1 MSDML
6 EGFLIVSVFLL
17 TILSI
22 FVNREVISS
31 SYLSFLDIPYYWSP
45 LLGAFLIF
53 LLGGLDFTQIY
64 TGLIGPSSEGLGF
77 LQSSGPFSTL
87 VLFLSVAFVS
97 LCLEVSGFFRYIAVE
112 TLRIVDGSGKK
123 LFFAVFWISGFIAL
137 FTSNDILIL
146 TFTPFL
152 IEFLDLAD
160 LNPVPYLIAEFFAA
174 NVFSMV
180 FLIGNETNIIVAT
193 AHNLGFINF
202 AKYMLIPGFVG
213 GIACFSV
220 LYLIFRDRI
229 DTDYGCGE
237 LPEVKLNRW
246 EILSSF
252 LLIGTLLSLAALS
265 MFGFLLWHVGLA
277 WATISLALFVL
288 PDIVEKWRE
297 RADAEE
303 LFLYQINQKMPWE
316 VIPFLVGFFV
326 LVQAFTVSGLTSSL
340 TDILTSLTGEGLFET
355 VFGVGV
361 LSTISANLLNNIPMT
376 VLFSDVL
383 AGYGAGVE
391 NIAALYSLV
400 IGSNIGANITPIG
413 ALAGIMWMKM
423 LNHEEKRI
431 SFKQFLNIGWR
442 VTAITA
448 IASLL
453 SLYLVIAL

>member
-1 MSDML
+1 ML
-6 EGFLIVSVFLL
+6 GNLLVSSVFFL
-17 TILSI
+17 TVLSI
-22 FVNREVISS
+22 FVNRGVVNSR
-31 SYLSFLDIPYYWSP
+31 YLRFLDVPYHWSP
-45 LLGAFLIF
+45 LIGAFLVF
-53 LLGGLDFTQIY
+53 LLGGLDLVQIY
-64 TGLIGPSSEGLGF
+64 NGLIGMSVSNGLGF
-77 LQSSGPFSTL
+77 LQSSGPFSTV

-97 LCLEVSGFFRYIAVE
+97 LCLEVSGFFRYLAVK
-112 TLRIVDGSGKK
+112 TLKVVNGSGKK
-123 LFFAVFWISGFIAL
+123 LFFAVFWISGIVAL

-193 AHNLGFINF
+193 AHSLGFLSF
-202 AKYMLIPGFVG
+202 VKYMVLPGFIG

-220 LYLIFRDRI
+220 LYLIFRNRI
-229 DTDYGCGE
+229 DVVYGCEE

-252 LLIGTLLSLAALS
+252 LLVGTLLSLAALS
-265 MFGFLLWHVGLA
+265 MFGFLLWHVGLT
-277 WATISLALFVL
+277 WALISLVLFVL
-288 PDIVEKWRE
+288 PDMVGKWRR

-303 LFLYQINQKMPWE
+303 LFIYQVNQKMPWE
-316 VIPFLVGFFV
+316 VIPFLTGFFI
-326 LVQAFTVSGLTSSL
+326 LVQAFAVSGLTS
-340 TDILTSLTGEGLFET
+340 ILTNTLETLAGGSLFET
-355 VFGVGV
+355 VFGVGI

-383 AGYGAGVE
+383 TGYGSGIE

-400 IGSNIGANITPIG
+400 IGSNIGANITPVG

-431 SFKQFLNIGWR
+431 SFKQFTSIGWK
-442 VTAITA
+442 VTAFTA
-448 IASLL
+448 VTSLL
-453 SLYLVIAL
+453 SLYLVTAM